1 MPLYVN
7 AQNNPYKI
15 NDKLYQYWTLIN
27 KHIGSSKSINMA
39 DTLFRMAAKKHDVK
53 AQCLALIMKPLH
65 YYYMNDLQMLIKSK
79 KEVSD
84 FIVKTPYIQYYF
96 EPWNRLINYYANNQM
111 FSKALEE
118 VKAYQKEA
126 IRLNSDYGISH
137 GLRKMGDMYMIL
149 NDYKMA
155 KEQYMKAIDY
165 SEKGH
170 DTKDIDDVYI
180 SLAKCYGNLKDY
192 DAAKNQIKLYIKRT
206 QSRSTVNAYIL
217 LLNNYMEEGTK
228 PDSIEYYANYILS
241 TVNPRTLSGAIA
253 SDYQS
258 VFSDYYFRKKNYAKA
273 LEYANTN
280 RRKSEI
286 YEAMGDYKNAL
297 LNKKLDQQKQIEN
310 NAISN
315 REMAIALATESN
327 LSLLEKERQ
336 QLELKNTQ
344 MQVQQLQ
351 AHEKMLKMSE
361 EHNRLELRNKQ
372 LALERQKA
380 VTEKAMAAA
389 DNERAQSLRQ
399 KDRTLLL
406 EKENEYRTTMLYT
419 AYFII
424 VLIVFVSGY
433 FHYRRKQYNK
443 RLKKEKE
450 IAERARKIAVDALN
464 EAKEEKKRAENADK
478 LKSLFLQNMSHEI
491 RTPLNAIVGFND
503 VLNGNM
509 KHALSDKEKNDFL
522 SIIHTNSDL
531 LITLVNDILD
541 LSKFESGTYTL
552 NITQVSVREL
562 CEFSLRSVQT
572 RVPEGVV
579 TELVSPKDEKKDMLL
594 STDGQRLQQ
603 LLFNF
608 LTNACKYTEKGC
620 IKLEYKYLQKG
631 ENEYTREYPAVEFS
645 VTDTGCGIPSEM
657 ADRIFQRF
665 EKLDS
670 FKQGTGLGLNIC
682 EHIATLLS
690 GIIYLD
696 QSYTNGARFV
706 FIHPMK

>member
-1 MPLYVN
+1 M
-7 AQNNPYKI
+7 
-15 NDKLYQYWTLIN
+15 
-27 KHIGSSKSINMA
+27 H
-39 DTLFRMAAKKHDVK
+39 H
-53 AQCLALIMKPLH
+53 
-65 YYYMNDLQMLIKSK
+65 
-79 KEVSD
+79 
-84 FIVKTPYIQYYF
+84 
-96 EPWNRLINYYANNQM
+96 
-111 FSKALEE
+111 
-118 VKAYQKEA
+118 
-126 IRLNSDYGISH
+126 
-137 GLRKMGDMYMIL
+137 
-149 NDYKMA
+149 
-155 KEQYMKAIDY
+155 
-165 SEKGH
+165 
-170 DTKDIDDVYI
+170 
-180 SLAKCYGNLKDY
+180 
-192 DAAKNQIKLYIKRT
+192 
-206 QSRSTVNAYIL
+206 
-217 LLNNYMEEGTK
+217 
-228 PDSIEYYANYILS
+228 
-241 TVNPRTLSGAIA
+241 
-253 SDYQS
+253 
-258 VFSDYYFRKKNYAKA
+258 
-273 LEYANTN
+273 
-280 RRKSEI
+280 
-286 YEAMGDYKNAL
+286 
-297 LNKKLDQQKQIEN
+297 
-310 NAISN
+310 
-315 REMAIALATESN
+315 
-327 LSLLEKERQ
+327 
-336 QLELKNTQ
+336 Q

-450 IAERARKIAVDALN
+450 IAERASKIAVDALN